1 MTKRLFALLIL
12 MSAGLLVQ
20 AQNTFQISYD
30 IGLLDLMGS
39 VKQLP
44 NDHYIV
50 SGSATGSGFL
60 PLPNATLMQVDDG
73 GAVVWANEYSF
84 GFLSPSLL
92 NDARRTSDGGLIA
105 AGSGPNNGE
114 QALLMKTNAT
124 GAVTWAK
131 GYGGGN
137 SEYANIVRQTND
149 GGYIG
154 CGNTTSFGG
163 KDSTNMYIFRTN
175 SSGTL
180 TWDRA
185 IVMDPARDMN
195 HSARDILEIPGDGF
209 YGTGYMSQLDGLDTT
224 TNIVVFKLST
234 AGVVQWIK
242 SYGDIDEYEEGYSIE
257 LLPTNELLITGTT
270 SASAT
275 GLDAGDMFFMKT
287 DLSGNITWSR
297 AYDMGFEDLSNNG
310 FLTSDG
316 NYLSV
321 GWTIE
326 NVFPLTISAYALKVN
341 SSTGAVIF
349 AERYSVG
356 IGNILGEG
364 QETSD
369 GGVVIAGMSGNT
381 SWDFHLIKSDGSALS
396 GCNQTTYGAAM
407 RTFVPAAATPSP
419 AYYNGGSTTNY
430 SPSVSALTPTLIV
443 DCIDVPC
450 VPPTT
455 PNATATSMTICNGS
469 STTINASGSGQGIT
483 YEIFTVASGGTSIG
497 SAPLSV
503 SPTNTTI
510 YYVEAQ
516 DALLCES
523 ERTPIT
529 ITVLPIED
537 PSWTSPG
544 SICLSSGTISLSTFI
559 TGTTGGSFTGTG
571 VSGSNFNPAGLGG
584 QSITVTYEVGNSP
597 CEQTQQQSISVVA
610 EPDPAWTAPT
620 TVCVANGTVNLAAL
634 VTGNSGGTFSGTGVS
649 GSSFNPSGLGGQTI
663 SIDYTVGANPCDET
677 ETHSITVLDESDP
690 SWTTTAVCENGGTV
704 DLTTLITGT
713 TGGTWSGDGV
723 SGNNFNPS
731 GLGGQT
737 ASVTYT
743 VGTSP
748 CEEILQQDIT
758 VEPDFDASWTAPVFA
773 VCEAAGTID
782 LASLITGT
790 TGGTWT
796 GDGVSGTTF
805 DPASAGN
812 GTHTITYTVGN
823 QPCEDELSQ
832 DVQVESDVDV
842 SWTSPGSIC
851 ETDGVIDLNTLLTG
865 DNGGTWSGDG
875 VTGNI
880 FDPTGLSGSVSVSY
894 SLGNSP
900 CTEIATESIDVTPEV
915 SAEWSSPGVVCEDGG
930 TINLDGLVTGTSGG
944 TWTGTGVTGSTF
956 DPTGLDGTYQ
966 VTYVV
971 GSQPCDD
978 EATYDINVL
987 PMVDGTWSAPSVLCE
1002 VEGILDLNALVTG
1015 TPGGAWNGTNVDPN
1029 GGTFDPTGLDGQT
1042 ISITYTVGQGNC
1054 EETSTQNIQIENVNA
1069 AWVGPDTICES
1080 DGVMGLNAFVTGDAG
1095 GTWSGSGVSGNNFN
1109 PAGFAGSVTLMY
1121 AVEMLP
1127 CRDSVSQDIFVNAS
1141 PLEPAVQT
1149 TDDDICIGEMATLT
1163 ASGSGNNITYN
1174 IYDAPAGGTLVG
1186 TTPMQISP
1194 TATTTYYIIAENENG
1209 CTNLTGTQPVS
1220 VTVNPLPD
1228 VDAGQDENICLGDTI
1243 TLLATGGGDYLWNTT
1258 EITESIE
1265 VNPQT
1270 GTIYSVTITD
1280 ANDCEASA
1288 SVTVDV
1294 TVPPELVANLDTGST
1309 ENVEPIS
1316 IAVLENDTIG
1326 TGGGIVG
1333 IVLDP
1338 LNGTADLN
1346 PDNSI
1351 TYTPDEGYTGS
1362 DSLQYVICDAFCQN
1376 VCDTAWM
1383 RIEVI
1388 DEIILIIPSGFS
1400 PNGDLIND
1408 EFEIIGLDK
1417 FTENKL
1423 VIFNRWGDLIYEA
1436 EPYANDWHGQTP
1448 NAKLKAFGD
1457 EVVDGTYFY
1466 VFYYPD
1472 GTEDKTLNGTIELRR

>member
-1 MTKRLFALLIL
+1 

-73 GAVVWANEYSF
+73 GAVVWANEYAF
-84 GFLSPSLL
+84 GNLFFTLPSLL
-92 NDARRTSDGGLIA
+92 NDARTTSDGGFIA
-105 AGSGPNNGE
+105 GGSAPEDGE

-137 SEYANIVRQTND
+137 SEFTNVVRQTDN

-154 CGNTTSFGG
+154 CGETTSFGS
-163 KDSTNMYIFRTN
+163 KDSSNIYIFRTN

-185 IVMDPARDMN
+185 IVMDPARDLN
-195 HSARDILEIPGDGF
+195 HSAKDILEIPGDGF
-209 YGTGYMSQLDGLDTT
+209 YGTGYMSQIDGADTT
-224 TNIVVFKLST
+224 TNIIVFKLSP
-234 AGVVQWIK
+234 AGVVQWIR
-242 SYGDIDEYEEGYSIE
+242 SYGDIDESEEAFSIE
-257 LLPTNELLITGTT
+257 LLPTSELLISGTT
-270 SASAT
+270 TASAG
-275 GLDAGDMFFMKT
+275 GLDGGDMFFMRT

-297 AYDMGFEDLSNNG
+297 AYDIGFADLSNNG
-310 FLTSDG
+310 YLTSDG

-341 SSTGAVIF
+341 PTTGAVIF
-349 AERYSVG
+349 AERYSMG

-369 GGVVIAGMSGNT
+369 GGVVIAGMSGNL

-396 GCNQTTYGAAM
+396 GCNQTSYGAAM
-407 RTFVPAAATPSP
+407 RTYAPAATTPSP
-419 AYYNGGSTTNY
+419 AYYNGGGTTNY
-430 SPSVSALTPTLIV
+430 SPDVSALTPTLIV

-455 PNATATSMTICNGS
+455 PTASASDMTICQGS
-469 STTINASGSGQGIT
+469 STTLNGSGSGAGIT
-483 YEIFTVASGGTSIG
+483 YQVFSAASGGNSLGET
-497 SAPLSV
+497 PLSV
-503 SPTNTTI
+503 SPSSTTT
-510 YYVEAQ
+510 YYIEAQ

-529 ITVLPIED
+529 ITVLPVED

-544 SICLSSGTISLSTFI
+544 FICLSNGIIDLSTFI
-559 TGTTGGSFTGTG
+559 TGTTGGTFTGTG
-571 VSGSNFNPAGLGG
+571 VSGNNFNPTGLGG
-584 QSITVTYEVGNSP
+584 QTITVTYEVGNNP

-610 EPDPAWTAPT
+610 QLDAAWNPPT
-620 TVCVANGTVNLAAL
+620 SVCIADGTVNLTTF
-634 VTGNSGGTFSGTGVS
+634 VTGNAGGTFNGTGVS
-649 GSSFNPSGLGGQTI
+649 GSTFDPSGLGGQTI

-677 ETHSITVLDESDP
+677 ETQTITVLEDVDP
-690 SWTTTAVCENGGTV
+690 SWTTTTICENGGTL
-704 DLTTLITGT
+704 DLTALVTGT
-713 TGGTWSGDGV
+713 TGGTWTVDGV
-723 SGNNFNPS
+723 GNNGTFDPTGS
-731 GLGGQT
+731 GGQT
-737 ASVTYT
+737 VSVTYT

-748 CEEILQQDIT
+748 CEEMLQQDIT
-758 VEPDFDASWTAPVFA
+758 VEPESDASWTTPNI
-773 VCEAAGTID
+773 VCEAAGIINLD
-782 LASLITGT
+782 NLITGT
-790 TGGTWT
+790 TGGTWSGT
-796 GDGVSGTTF
+796 GVSGSNFNPT
-805 DPASAGN
+805 SAGN
-812 GTHTITYTVGN
+812 GTHTITYVVGN
-823 QPCEDELSQ
+823 QPCEDELLQ
-832 DVQVESDVDV
+832 DIQVESDVNV
-842 SWTSPGSIC
+842 SWTTPGAIC

-865 DNGGTWSGDG
+865 DTGGTWSGDG
-875 VTGNI
+875 VSGNI

-900 CTEIATESIDVTPEV
+900 CTEIATESIEVTPIV

-930 TINLDGLVTGTSGG
+930 TINLDALVTGTSGG
-944 TWTGTGVTGSTF
+944 TWSGTGVTGSTF

-966 VTYVV
+966 VSYAV

-978 EATYDINVL
+978 ETTYEISVL
-987 PMVDGTWSAPSVLCE
+987 PMVDGTWQAPSVLCE

-1015 TPGGAWNGTNVDPN
+1015 TPGGAWDGTNVDPN
-1029 GGTFDPTGLDGQT
+1029 GGTFDPTGLDGQN
-1042 ISITYTVGQGNC
+1042 ISITYTVGQGDC
-1054 EETSTQNIQIENVNA
+1054 EEISTQNIQIENVDA

-1121 AVEMLP
+1121 AVGTLP
-1127 CRDSVSQDIFVNAS
+1127 CRDSISQDIFIHAA
-1141 PLEPAVQT
+1141 PLEPTVQT
-1149 TDDDICIGEMATLT
+1149 TDNEICIGETATLS

-1174 IYDAPAGGTLVG
+1174 VYDTPAGGTLVG
-1186 TTPMQISP
+1186 TTPFQVSP

-1209 CTNLTGTQPVS
+1209 CTNLTGRQLLS
-1220 VTVNPLPD
+1220 VTVNPLPN
-1228 VDAGQDENICLGDTI
+1228 VDAGFDVNICLGDTT
-1243 TLLATGGGDYLWNTT
+1243 TLVATGGGNYLWNTT
-1258 EITESIE
+1258 EITENIE

-1270 GTIYSVTITD
+1270 GTIYSVTVTD
-1280 ANDCEASA
+1280 ANNCEASA
-1288 SVTVDV
+1288 SVSVDV
-1294 TVPPELVANLDTGST
+1294 TIPTEIIANLDTGST
-1309 ENVEPIS
+1309 ENVNPIS
-1316 IAVLENDTIG
+1316 VAVLENDTIG
-1326 TGGGIVG
+1326 TGGGIIR
-1333 IVLDP
+1333 IVIDP
-1338 LNGTADLN
+1338 LNGTAQLES
-1346 PDNSI
+1346 DNNI
-1351 TYTPDEGYTGS
+1351 TYTPDEGYVGA

-1376 VCDTAWM
+1376 VCDTAWL

-1400 PNGDLIND
+1400 PNGDQIND

-1423 VIFNRWGDLIYEA
+1423 VVFNRWGNLIYEA
-1436 EPYANDWHGQTP
+1436 EPYENDWHGQTP
-1448 NAKLKAFGD
+1448 NAKLKVFGD

-1466 VFYYPD
+1466 IFYYPD
-1472 GTEDKTLNGTIELRR
+1472 GTEDRRLNGTIELRRN